1 MVSFTTL
8 KNYLPLSIIAFVA
21 ITVVVFIQS
30 ETVDKRQWS
39 AQNSIFSEIIPRAD
53 YDNDLVADTVP
64 IMEDF
69 RQFLGLVASDD
80 RDKKI
85 HIARQN
91 GVPFAAIIPTVALDG
106 YSSGIKMIVGV
117 NADGTIAGLRVTA
130 HNETPGLADY
140 IDVRKSNWILTFNG
154 KDIRSDFNARQ
165 SVTKNGKTGGYDQ
178 MTGATITRKAVILQ
192 VKKTLSYFQIAQ
204 PLIVAAQSNL

>member
-1 MVSFTTL
+1 MISFTRL
-8 KNYLPLSIIAFVA
+8 KNYMPIIVIAFIA
-21 ITVVVFIQS
+21 IAVVVIVQS
-30 ETVDKRQWS
+30 ATIEKRQWS
-39 AQNSIFSEIIPRAD
+39 GQNSILSEIIPAKD
-53 YDNDLVADTVP
+53 HDNDLVADTVP
-64 IMEDF
+64 ILEDF
-69 RQFLGLVASDD
+69 RQFLGLVAADD
-80 RDKKI
+80 RDKQI
-85 HIARQN
+85 HIARKK

-140 IDVRKSNWILTFNG
+140 IDVKKSNWILTFNG
-154 KDIRSDFNARQ
+154 KDIRSNFDARQ
-165 SVTKNGKTGGYDQ
+165 RVTKSKKTGGYDQ

-204 PLIVAAQSNL
+204 PLTATAQ

>member
-1 MVSFTTL
+1 M
-8 KNYLPLSIIAFVA
+8 PLSIVA
-21 ITVVVFIQS
+21 IIAIGVVVFIRNV
-30 ETVDKRQWS
+30 TVDQRQWS
-39 AQNSIFSEIIPRAD
+39 EQNSILSEIVLPKD
-53 YDNDLVADTVP
+53 HDNNLVTDTVP
-64 IMEDF
+64 ILGDF
-69 RQFLGLVASDD
+69 RQFLGLVAGKD
-80 RDKKI
+80 RDKQI
-85 HIARQN
+85 HIARKN
-91 GVPFAAIIPTVALDG
+91 GVPFAAIIPTVAMDG
-106 YSSGIKMIVGV
+106 YSSGIEMIVGV

-165 SVTKNGKTGGYDQ
+165 RVTKNSKSGSYDQ

-204 PLIVAAQSNL
+204 PLRAAEQSDL

>member
-1 MVSFTTL
+1 MISFTRA
-8 KNYLPLSIIAFVA
+8 KKYLPLTFIAFVA
-21 ITVVVFIQS
+21 IVAVVIVQSATV
-30 ETVDKRQWS
+30 EKRQWS
-39 AQNSIFSEIIPRAD
+39 GQNSILSEIIPAKD
-53 YDNDLVADTVP
+53 HDNDLVADTIP
-64 IMEDF
+64 ILEDF
-69 RQFLGLVASDD
+69 RQFLGLVAADD

-85 HIARQN
+85 HIARKN

-106 YSSGIKMIVGV
+106 YSSGIEMIVGV

-154 KDIRSDFNARQ
+154 KDIRSNFNARER
-165 SVTKNGKTGGYDQ
+165 VKKNRTTGGYDQ

-204 PLIVAAQSNL
+204 PLAAAAQ

>member
-1 MVSFTTL
+1 MANLSIL
-8 KNYLPLSIIAFVA
+8 KNYLPLGLITIVA
-21 ITVVVFIQS
+21 VSVVVYIQRV
-30 ETVDKRQWS
+30 TVDQRHWS
-39 AQNSIFSEIIPRAD
+39 EQNSILSEIVPAD
-53 YDNDLVADTVP
+53 DHDNNLVTDTVP
-64 IMEDF
+64 ILEDF
-69 RQFLGLVASDD
+69 RQFLGLVARKD

-85 HIARQN
+85 HIARKN

-106 YSSGIKMIVGV
+106 YSSGIEMIVGV

-140 IDVRKSNWILTFNG
+140 IDVQKSNWILTFNG

-165 SVTKNGKTGGYDQ
+165 SVKKNSKTGGYDQ

-204 PLIVAAQSNL
+204 PLNAAEQSDF